1 MRVYSL
7 RTGANRIERMN
18 IQMSTQQPTSNQA
31 QDLKGQVA
39 LVTGASSGIGMAVA
53 RALAQRGVR
62 VALAARRVDRL
73 RTLAEELTGDG
84 QSDALALACD
94 VRNPDDVQAAVKQT
108 LDRWGHLDILVANAG
123 FGYRSPL
130 VDGDITRWKDMID
143 TNVYGLLLTL
153 KFGVAPMLERGRGHV
168 IVTSSV
174 AGRVPTLLG
183 SAYCGSKFA
192 ATAIADVLRQEVGP
206 KGVRVT
212 TIEPGVV
219 ISEFQQVADYPP
231 GILENML
238 KGATPLVPADI
249 ARAVVFAVEQPAHYA
264 ISEMVVR
271 PTGQAFP

>member
-1 MRVYSL
+1 MQVS
-7 RTGANRIERMN
+7 
-18 IQMSTQQPTSNQA
+18 SQQPSPDML
-31 QDLKGQVA
+31 QDLHGQVA
-39 LVTGASSGIGMAVA
+39 LVTGASSGIGVAVA
-53 RALAQRGVR
+53 RALAQRGVH

-73 RTLAEELTGDG
+73 QALSEELASDG
-84 QSDALALACD
+84 RVESLALACD
-94 VRNPDDVQAAVKQT
+94 VRDPDAVRAAVQKT
-108 LDRWGHLDILVANAG
+108 LDRWGQLDILVANAG
-123 FGYRSPL
+123 FGYRASV

-153 KFGVAPMLERGRGHV
+153 KYGVPSMLERKRGHV
-168 IVTSSV
+168 IITSSV

-206 KGVRVT
+206 QGVRVT

-219 ISEFQQVADYPP
+219 ISEFQEVAGYPP

-249 ARAVVFAVEQPAHYA
+249 ARAVVFAVEQPAHYGVTE
-264 ISEMVVR
+264 IVVR

>member
-1 MRVYSL
+1 MQV
-7 RTGANRIERMN
+7 N
-18 IQMSTQQPTSNQA
+18 TQQPPSDML
-31 QDLKGQVA
+31 QDLHEQVA
-39 LVTGASSGIGMAVA
+39 LVTGASSGIGTAVA

-73 RTLAEELTGDG
+73 RALAEELIGDG
-84 QSDALALACD
+84 RGDALALACD
-94 VRNPDDVQAAVKQT
+94 VRNPDDVQAAVQQT
-108 LDRWGHLDILVANAG
+108 LDRWGKLDILVANAG

-153 KFGVAPMLERGRGHV
+153 KYGVPPMLERGRGHV
-168 IVTSSV
+168 IITSSV
-174 AGRVPTLLG
+174 AGRVPTPGG

-206 KGVRVT
+206 QGVRVT

-219 ISEFQQVADYPP
+219 ISEFQEVAGYTP
-231 GILENML
+231 GILDNML
-238 KGATPLVPADI
+238 KGATPLLPADI
-249 ARAVVFAVEQPAHYA
+249 ARAVVFAVEQPAHYGVNE
-264 ISEMVVR
+264 IVVR

>member
-1 MRVYSL
+1 M
-7 RTGANRIERMN
+7 GIN
-18 IQMSTQQPTSNQA
+18 QPPSDML
-31 QDLKGQVA
+31 QDLHEQVA
-39 LVTGASSGIGMAVA
+39 LVTGASSGIGVAVA

-62 VALAARRVDRL
+62 VALAARRTDRL
-73 RTLAEELTGDG
+73 QALADELMSDG
-84 QSDALALACD
+84 RSDALALTCD
-94 VRNPDDVQAAVKQT
+94 MRNPDDVQAAVKQT
-108 LDRWGHLDILVANAG
+108 LDRWGQLDILVANAG
-123 FGYRSPL
+123 FGYRAPL
-130 VDGDITRWKDMID
+130 IEGDITRWKDMID

-153 KFGVAPMLERGRGHV
+153 KYGVPPMLDRKRGHV

-206 KGVRVT
+206 QGVRVT

-219 ISEFQQVADYPP
+219 LSEFQEVANYPP

-238 KGATPLVPADI
+238 KGATPLVPGDI
-249 ARAVVFAVEQPAHYA
+249 ARAVVFAIEQPAHYA
-264 ISEMVVR
+264 VNEIVVR

>member
-1 MRVYSL
+1 
-7 RTGANRIERMN
+7 
-18 IQMSTQQPTSNQA
+18 MSTNQPPSDMV
-31 QDLKGQVA
+31 QDLHEQVA
-39 LVTGASSGIGMAVA
+39 LVTGASSGLGQAVA
-53 RALAQRGVR
+53 RALALRGVH

-73 RTLAEELTGDG
+73 RALAEELSGAGAG
-84 QSDALALACD
+84 QDEALALACD
-94 VRNPDDVQAAVKQT
+94 VRNPEDVQAAVKQT
-108 LDRWGHLDILVANAG
+108 LDRWGRLDILVANAG
-123 FGYRSPL
+123 FGYRAPL
-130 VDGDITRWKDMID
+130 VDGDITRWKEMID

-153 KFGVAPMLERGRGHV
+153 KYGVPPMLERGRGHV

-183 SAYCGSKFA
+183 SAYCGTKFA

-206 KGVRVT
+206 QGVRVT

-219 ISEFQQVADYPP
+219 LSEFQEVANYPP

-264 ISEMVVR
+264 INEIVVR

>member
-1 MRVYSL
+1 
-7 RTGANRIERMN
+7 
-18 IQMSTQQPTSNQA
+18 MSINQPPSDVA
-31 QDLKGQVA
+31 QDLRGQVA
-39 LVTGASSGIGMAVA
+39 LVTGASSGIGQAVA

-73 RTLAEELTGDG
+73 RALAEELAGDG
-84 QSDALALACD
+84 SGDALALACD
-94 VRNPDDVQAAVKQT
+94 VRDPDEVRAMVKQT
-108 LDRWGHLDILVANAG
+108 LDRWGQLDILMANAG
-123 FGYRSPL
+123 FGYRAPL

-153 KFGVAPMLERGRGHV
+153 KYGVPPMLERGRGHV

-174 AGRVPTLLG
+174 AGRVPTPGG

-206 KGVRVT
+206 RGVRVT

-219 ISEFQQVADYPP
+219 LSEFQEVAGYTP

-238 KGATPLVPADI
+238 KGATPLVPDDI
-249 ARAVVFAVEQPAHYA
+249 ARAVVFAIEQPAHYA
-264 ISEMVVR
+264 VTEIVVR